1 MHNVSSFKAKSIP
14 SWEILLISFLQSVT
28 IALLWTLELAHAQHF
43 LDIIVEGDAKVCIE
57 AISQSTEAIPW
68 PWRIMPLI
76 SNVKCLALNF
86 FFSYC
91 FCWVRCD
98 ANVLAHLLVKFV
110 FTQPIYPLCNPANL
124 PPFACEA

>member
-1 MHNVSSFKAKSIP
+1 
-14 SWEILLISFLQSVT
+14 
-28 IALLWTLELAHAQHF
+28 LAHAQHF

-86 FFSYC
+86 FF
-91 FCWVRCD
+91 F
-98 ANVLAHLLVKFV
+98 LVVFV
-110 FTQPIYPLCNPANL
+110 GLDVMQTFWLT
-124 PPFACEA
+124 F